1 MKRMYKKQKK
11 NIFADFSFI
20 RLVNTLSRMRPYK
33 SMVAMVFFVYP
44 LAALSEWQST
54 SVPLTSAYECTQVAL
69 DDVNQALLTKEE
81 RIALLDDSL
90 YASIDSY
97 STCVSAVAQ
106 NKSGGGAGQ
115 GASDAGS
122 GQTALAESGGGSAGS
137 LQEEA
142 NAAGTNGN
150 DEIPPMQNRIGASI
164 SGKSSTTSV
173 RGIIAPKDNDRIICK
188 LLYQEITKTQDPDML
203 KGLRQQYNNYAC
215 G

>member
-1 MKRMYKKQKK
+1 MYKKQKK

-20 RLVNTLSRMRPYK
+20 RLVDTLSRMRPYK

-44 LAALSEWQST
+44 LAVVAVWQST
-54 SVPLTSAYECTQVAL
+54 SVPVASAYECTQVAL

-90 YASIDSY
+90 HVSIDSY
-97 STCVSAVAQ
+97 STCVSAAAK
-106 NKSGGGAGQ
+106 NMSGGAADQ
-115 GASDAGS
+115 GDSDAGS
-122 GQTALAESGGGSAGS
+122 GQTALAESGGDAAGS
-137 LQEEA
+137 LPEKA
-142 NAAGTNGN
+142 DAAGTNGN
-150 DEIPPMQNRIGASI
+150 DEIPLMQNRIGASI
-164 SGKSSTTSV
+164 SGKSSPTSV